1 MYIIDITR
9 GDEWDYNDMMVGRDS
24 MDAKSKTINYIMD
37 YVLANCNICL
47 DKDILDQN
55 LNMKEFSLREFL
67 KNNYSIN
74 IKQDLLIQSI
84 PTDKNHCLF
93 VKHFDRNIDSMPS
106 IYVFNK
112 NEEKQARSTLAYLV
126 NDSLIKK
133 YEDNLEQYDKNKLDI
148 NKNNV
153 LSHSS
158 KDINCEIVSLY
169 NGGLFLEELLNNAT
183 TLYELKH
190 KNFGGI
196 DL

>member
-9 GDEWDYNDMMVGRDS
+9 GDERDYNDMMVGRDS

-112 NEEKQARSTLAYLV
+112 NEEKQARSTLVYLV